1 MKGLMN
7 NTYMNLTKLNMNPN
21 DLVTLLKYR
30 FRCSSLGRDLGRC
43 LSNKLAGAGDAPGW
57 ETILGEVRYCSTSS
71 QPWLHLEPTREGAS
85 NKH

>member
-30 FRCSSLGRDLGRC
+30 F
-43 LSNKLAGAGDAPGW
+43 
-57 ETILGEVRYCSTSS
+57 
-71 QPWLHLEPTREGAS
+71 
-85 NKH
+85 